1 MSDRE
6 FLVESNIQDVLK
18 LLISDKKLSIVGA
31 MQMFYTSEVFQKLQD
46 YKTGLYLE
54 SAAYIYELYKTELEN
69 NCIVQDEI

>member
-18 LLISDKKLSIVGA
+18 FFISDKEICIAEA

-46 YKTGLYLE
+46 YETGLYLE
-54 SAAYIYELYKTELEN
+54 SPAYIYELYKTELEN
-69 NCIVQDEI
+69 DCIVQDEI

>member
-46 YKTGLYLE
+46 YETGLYLE